1 MHPFLI
7 YNTNLTRWAATLTD
21 NPDLVVPVVCVIT
34 LAVAIPI
41 ATVIYYAVEVP
52 FIRLARQ
59 ITKPGLRDTMSQ
71 RLAS

>member
-21 NPDLVVPVVCVIT
+21 NPDLVVPVVCAVT

-52 FIRLARQ
+52 FMRLARR
-59 ITKPGLRDTMSQ
+59 ITKPDLRETMSQ
-71 RLAS
+71 RQTS